1 MKRTANL
8 IDRIAD
14 PDNLRLAFL
23 KACRGKRT
31 RPDVLRFRE
40 DLDANLSVLR
50 KELLAG
56 RVNWGDYHTFKVHD
70 PKPRDI
76 YAPPFRDRVAHH
88 AVMAL
93 CEPAFETYQ
102 IDDSFACRKNKG
114 LDAAL
119 ARALKFCRAGGWHLK
134 LDVHK
139 YFDSIDHI
147 VLKRLLRRRFKDGL
161 VIQILESII
170 DTYQTAPDKG
180 IPIGNLTSQFFANH
194 YLAPLDRQIK
204 EKLQVRRYV
213 RYMDDF
219 VLWADSRQTLKA
231 LKTEIDQFLADP
243 LSLSAKPP
251 CLNHADLGLT
261 FLGYK
266 IHPAGLRLAAR
277 TRQRF
282 RRKARLY
289 QRFFDTGVWD
299 EAETARH
306 IVPLTAFVQRG
317 ASRAF
322 RERIFF
328 ESASP
333 TGRRPEARTG

>member
-1 MKRTANL
+1 MKRAGNL
-8 IDRIAD
+8 IDGITDA
-14 PDNLRLAFL
+14 DNLRLAFL

-40 DLDANLSVLR
+40 HLDANLDILR

-56 RVNWGDYHTFKVHD
+56 WVNWGEYHTFKVHD

-76 YAPPFRDRVAHH
+76 HAPPFRDRVAHH
-88 AVMAL
+88 AVMTL
-93 CEPAFETYQ
+93 CEPAFESYQ
-102 IDDSFACRKNKG
+102 IHDSFACRKNKG

-119 ARALKFCRAGGWHLK
+119 NRALKFCRAGGWHLK

-139 YFDSIDHI
+139 YFDSIDHV
-147 VLKRLLRRRFKDGL
+147 VLKRLLRQRFKDGL

-170 DTYQTAPDKG
+170 DTYQTAPGKG

-194 YLAPLDRQIK
+194 YLSPLDRHIK
-204 EKLQVRRYV
+204 ERLRVRRYV

-219 VLWADSRQTLKA
+219 VLWADSRQALKA
-231 LKTEIDQFLADP
+231 LKTEIDQFLSNP
-243 LSLSAKPP
+243 LRLSAKPP
-251 CLNHADLGLT
+251 CLNHADQGMT

-266 IHPAGLRLAAR
+266 VYPAGLRLAAR
-277 TRQRF
+277 SRQRF

-289 QRFFDTGVWD
+289 QQLFDNGIWD

-322 RERIFF
+322 RERTFF
-328 ESASP
+328 ESALPS
-333 TGRRPEARTG
+333 GRRPEARTG

>member
-1 MKRTANL
+1 
-8 IDRIAD
+8 
-14 PDNLRLAFL
+14 
-23 KACRGKRT
+23 
-31 RPDVLRFRE
+31 
-40 DLDANLSVLR
+40 LDANLAALR
-50 KELLAG
+50 SELLAG
-56 RVNWGDYHTFKVHD
+56 RLNWGDYHMFKIHD

-76 YAPPFRDRVAHH
+76 HAPPFRDRVAHH
-88 AVMAL
+88 AVMSL

-119 ARALKFCRAGGWHLK
+119 HRALKFCRAGGWHLK

-170 DTYQTAPDKG
+170 DTYQTAPGKG

-194 YLAPLDRQIK
+194 YLAPLDRHIK
-204 EKLQVRRYV
+204 ERLRVRRYV

-219 VLWADSRQTLKA
+219 VLWTDSRQTLKSVRS
-231 LKTEIDQFLADP
+231 EIEGFLTDP
-243 LSLSAKPP
+243 LRLSAKPP
-251 CLNHADLGLT
+251 CLNHTDRGLT

-266 IHPAGLRLAAR
+266 VYPAGLRLAGR
-277 TRQRF
+277 SRQRF

-289 QRFFDTGVWD
+289 QQLFDSGIWD

-306 IVPLTAFVQRG
+306 IEPLIAFVRRG

-322 RERIFF
+322 RQRVFF
-328 ESASP
+328 DMEDSK
-333 TGRRPEARTG
+333 GRRPEARTG